1 MKKEHAMTVKQ
12 RKRTPPKI
20 KTLYLG
26 DCNICNK
33 QIYNNDAFVVFA
45 DKSRRCWECYA
56 SEATKKN

>member
-1 MKKEHAMTVKQ
+1 MTVKQ